1 MAMIEVYT
9 TNSFAEE
16 TGGGNPAAV
25 VLEADS
31 FSEQKMQ
38 EIAREIG
45 FSETAFVL
53 RSSKADLKVRYFT
66 PVREV
71 DLCGHATIAVFSLLR
86 DLEILTQ
93 GQYRLETVQEELQI
107 EISHDSVM
115 MELSR
120 PVFFEYPDRKEVAES
135 LNIEEEDLLAE
146 HLPQFVSTGLKD
158 LIIPVRTKEVLDH
171 IRPDFD
177 KITRLSDRYDA
188 EGYHLFALDQQI
200 VTAYTRNFAPSLG
213 ISEESATGTAS
224 GALAAYL
231 HRNGFIHEDQSA
243 SLQFLQGEAMGRP
256 SIIRASIEERLGEIR
271 RIFVGGRIRDTK
283 KIHLEME

>member
-1 MAMIEVYT
+1 MIEVYT

-38 EIAREIG
+38 EIAQKIG
-45 FSETAFVL
+45 FSETAFVM
-53 RSSKADLKVRYFT
+53 RSSKADRKVRYFT

-86 DLEILTQ
+86 DLNILAS
-93 GQYRLETVQEELQI
+93 GQYRLETVQEELHI
-107 EISHDSVM
+107 EISPDSVM

-120 PVFFEYPDRKEVAES
+120 PIFFEYADPIVVSDS
-135 LNIEEEDLLAE
+135 LNIDAEDLLPE

-158 LIIPVRTKEVLDH
+158 LIIPVRTKAVLDQ

-177 KITRLSDRYDA
+177 KITHLSDRHDA
-188 EGYHLFALDQQI
+188 EGYHLFAMDEEK

-231 HRNGFIHEDQSA
+231 HRYGLISDNESA
-243 SLQFLQGEAMGRP
+243 SLVFLQGEAMGRS
-256 SIIRASIEERLGEIR
+256 SIIRASIEERQGEIR
-271 RIFVGGRIRDTK
+271 RIFVGGSIRDTK
-283 KIHLEME
+283 KIHL